1 MSTVRFLQS
10 PAMAT
15 ARNLFGLR
23 TEQVMVRDEVAF
35 QPSRDP
41 YYEIMQA
48 SERMTAG
55 LRVVFTEEEIEQLV
69 DKDILNGRHIPAL

>member
-1 MSTVRFLQS
+1 
-10 PAMAT
+10 MAA

-23 TEQVMVRDEVAF
+23 TEQVLVRDDVAF

-55 LRVVFTEEEIEQLV
+55 LRVVFTEEEIELQA
-69 DKDILNGRHIPAL
+69 DKDILNDRHVSAL